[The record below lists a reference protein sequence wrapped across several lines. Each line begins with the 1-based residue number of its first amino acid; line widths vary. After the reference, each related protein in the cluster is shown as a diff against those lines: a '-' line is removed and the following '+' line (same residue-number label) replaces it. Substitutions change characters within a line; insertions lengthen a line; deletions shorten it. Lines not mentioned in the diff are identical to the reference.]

1 MRFGCRGASYREYML
16 TCLVSCVVAIVE
28 QGESTVHDVKH
39 ERCNRGHQR
48 LWGTIFKICHYLL
61 YDIQRPSRWYLKFVI
76 TCCVHGRVCARGWGL
91 LMGIFHG
98 SLYPFIQCT
107 EEWVYYTS
115 LVYYHMISRRMEQN
129 EIIHWMVLPSRSILY
144 VLGMVN

>member
-1 MRFGCRGASYREYML
+1 MRFGCSGASYREYML
-16 TCLVSCVVAIVE
+16 ACLVE
-28 QGESTVHDVKH
+28 QGESTVHDIKH
-39 ERCNRGHQR
+39 ERCNRGHPKAMR
-48 LWGTIFKICHYLL
+48 TIFKICHYLQ

-107 EEWVYYTS
+107 EEWVYYN
-115 LVYYHMISRRMEQN
+115 YYMISRTMEQN
-129 EIIHWMVLPSRSILY
+129 EIIR
-144 VLGMVN
+144 